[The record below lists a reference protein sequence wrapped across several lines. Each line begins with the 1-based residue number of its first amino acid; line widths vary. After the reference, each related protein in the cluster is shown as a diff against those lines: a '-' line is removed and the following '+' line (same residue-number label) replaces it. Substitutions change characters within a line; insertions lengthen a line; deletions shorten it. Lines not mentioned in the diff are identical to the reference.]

1 MRIMKNK
8 QVLKSMLTAFFAFF
22 FFLSVVFLP
31 ESIAAQSEYESD
43 YTKNAHMKA
52 IRYVYE
58 FLQAYYV
65 DPVSADVLYKGALE
79 GMLNALGDPYTTY
92 ISSDTVMGRDLQDT
106 QSGSF
111 GGIGVTITK
120 KAVSTPEFPAYVE
133 VTSPIDGTPGWKA
146 GLQTGDYIT
155 EIDGT
160 RTDGITQEEVL
171 NKLRGRPGTEVALK
185 ILRGKKMEFS
195 VKIKRAIIEVPT
207 VKYEMLDREVG
218 YLKLITF
225 NPNSSPRLQEA
236 IEDLQRKGA
245 KKIIF
250 DLRNNPGGLISAAI
264 DVASIFLHK
273 GFVVSTKSRIP
284 SHNVVYD
291 VNEKVK
297 KLPLNVPIVLLI
309 NQGSA
314 SASEIVAG
322 ALKDYKRAYLV
333 GSTTY
338 GKGLVQQIVPLSRED
353 SFKFTVSRYYS
364 PSDANI
370 DRLGISPDLKIE
382 SEKFTEDEEK
392 EAVRLL
398 ESNDIAKFTYSKK
411 TLSRDEIE
419 AFAKEL
425 AKKYEIRGKFLKLM
439 IRNEYSRNHVMPVV
453 DLEYDEALKKSYEL
467 IKNENVL
474 ELSKRTKTTF
484 ELQQEQLKDEKVK

>member
-1 MRIMKNK
+1 M
-8 QVLKSMLTAFFAFF
+8 
-22 FFLSVVFLP
+22 FLP
-31 ESIAAQSEYESD
+31 ESITAQSEYESE
-43 YTKNAHMKA
+43 YTKSAHMKA

-79 GMLNALGDPYTTY
+79 GMLNAVGDPYTTY

-146 GLQTGDYIT
+146 GLQAGDYIT

-160 RTDGITQEEVL
+160 RTDGISQEEVL
-171 NKLRGRPGTEVALK
+171 NKLRGKPGTKVKLK

-195 VKIKRAIIEVPT
+195 LEIKRAIIEVPT
-207 VKYEMLDREVG
+207 VKYEMLDDEVG

-236 IEDLQRKGA
+236 IVDLQKKGA

-264 DVASIFLHK
+264 DVASVFLHK

-291 VNEKVK
+291 VNEKVT
-297 KLPLNVPIVLLI
+297 KLPRDVPLVVLI

-370 DRLGISPDLKIE
+370 DKLGIPPDLKIE
-382 SEKFTEDEEK
+382 SEKFDEDEEK

-398 ESNDIAKFTYSKK
+398 ESNDIAKFTRSKK
-411 TLSRDEIE
+411 QISTDEME
-419 AFAKEL
+419 SFAKEL
-425 AKKYEIRGKFLKLM
+425 AKKYKIRDKFLKLM
-439 IRNEYSRNHVMPVV
+439 IRNEYARNHVMPIV
-453 DLEYDEALKKSYEL
+453 DLEYDEALQKSYDL
-467 IKNENVL
+467 LKNKNVL
-474 ELSKRTKTTF
+474 ELCKSTKTTF
-484 ELQQEQLKDEKVK
+484 ELQQENAKTEAL

>member
-1 MRIMKNK
+1 MKNK
-8 QVLKSMLTAFFAFF
+8 QVLKNMLTAFFAFF

-31 ESIAAQSEYESD
+31 ESIAAQSEYDID
-43 YTKNAHMKA
+43 YTRNAHMKS
-52 IRYVYE
+52 IKYVYD

-92 ISSDTVMGRDLQDT
+92 ISSDTVLGRDLQDT

-120 KAVSTPEFPAYVE
+120 KAVSTPDFPAYVE

-146 GLQTGDYIT
+146 GLQAGDYIT

-160 RTDGITQEEVL
+160 RTDGISQEEVL
-171 NKLRGRPGTEVALK
+171 NKLRGRAGTQVTLK
-185 ILRGKKMEFS
+185 ILRGKRMEFS
-195 VKIKRAIIEVPT
+195 VKITRAIIEVPT
-207 VKYEMLDREVG
+207 VKYEMLDNEIG

-236 IEDLQRKGA
+236 IVDLQKKGA
-245 KKIIF
+245 KKIVL

-291 VNEKVK
+291 VNEKVT
-297 KLPLNVPIVLLI
+297 KLPLNVPLVLLI

-333 GSTTY
+333 GNTTY

-353 SFKFTVSRYYS
+353 SFKLTVSRYYS

-370 DRLGISPDLKIE
+370 DKLGIPPDLQIE
-382 SEKFTEDEEK
+382 GEKFTEDEEK
-392 EAVRLL
+392 EVVRLL
-398 ESNDIAKFTYSKK
+398 ESSDISKFTHSKTDISK
-411 TLSRDEIE
+411 AEME
-419 AFAKEL
+419 AFAREL
-425 AKKYEIRGKFLKLM
+425 ATKYQIREKFLKFM
-439 IRNEYSRNHVMPVV
+439 VRNEYARNHVMPLT
-453 DLEYDEALKKSYEL
+453 DLEYDEALKKAYEL
-467 IKNENVL
+467 LKNENVL
-474 ELSKRTKTTF
+474 ELCKRTKTTF
-484 ELQQEQLKDEKVK
+484 ELQQQNLKDEKTL

>member
-1 MRIMKNK
+1 MKNK
-8 QVLKSMLTAFFAFF
+8 QVLKNMLTAFFAFF

-31 ESIAAQSEYESD
+31 ESIAAQSEYEAD
-43 YTKNAHMKA
+43 YTKTAHMKA
-52 IRYVYE
+52 IKYVYD

-65 DPVSADVLYKGALE
+65 DPVSADLLYKGALE
-79 GMLNALGDPYTTY
+79 GMLNAIGDPYTTY

-120 KAVSTPEFPAYVE
+120 KAVSTPELPAYVE

-146 GLQTGDYIT
+146 GLQSGDYIT

-160 RTDGITQEEVL
+160 RTDGITQDEVL
-171 NKLRGRPGTEVALK
+171 NKLRGRPGTEVTLK

-207 VKYEMLDREVG
+207 VKYEMLHDEIG
-218 YLKLITF
+218 YVKLITF
-225 NPNSSPRLQEA
+225 NPNSSPRLQQA
-236 IEDLQRKGA
+236 ILDLQKKGA
-245 KKIIF
+245 KKIVF

-291 VNEKVK
+291 VKENVT
-297 KLPLNVPIVLLI
+297 KLPLDVPLVVLI

-333 GSTTY
+333 GNTTY
-338 GKGLVQQIVPLSRED
+338 GKGVVQQIVPLSRDD

-370 DRLGISPDLKIE
+370 DKLGIPPDLKIE
-382 SEKFTEDEEK
+382 SEKFSEDEEK
-392 EAVRLL
+392 EAVQLL
-398 ESNDIAKFTYSKK
+398 ESNDIGKFTHSKK
-411 TLSRDEIE
+411 QLSKDEME

-425 AKKYEIRGKFLKLM
+425 AKKYKIREKFLHLM
-439 IRNEYSRNHVMPVV
+439 IRNEYARNHVMPIV
-453 DLEYDEALKKSYEL
+453 DLEYDEVLKKAYEL
-467 IKNENVL
+467 LKNENVL
-474 ELSKRTKTTF
+474 EMCKHTKTTF
-484 ELQQEQLKDEKVK
+484 ELQQQDAASESL